1 MKIDTFEFG
10 NTFTIPDTHV
20 RGLKNYLSEVWKNRL
35 KYQSFENVEDDTSGA
50 KEYERIFHFDG
61 NQLRAK
67 NYIGFIQYQDLR
79 INIYP
84 KIVAQQPHKEEIIP
98 KVLYWLSYSNHLQ
111 FPFSEISLEQQPFD
125 DWLEAYIYL
134 FAQYTSE
141 VLSTHPYH
149 AYQEVVE
156 ETSFLRGSLAMTEY
170 IQQNLSTGRHQYFQ
184 SRHEPFLYDN
194 LFNRIVKYVARL
206 LLSFTQN
213 ITNQT
218 TLQELV
224 FILDGVSEAEYQAL
238 DCDKVVLNPLYQDL
252 KLVLSMAKM
261 FLESSAIHHSQH
273 QHTMSLLLPMEVIYE
288 DFLSGFIK
296 KNFQSRNPVTQK
308 MGFLAQNERM
318 LPVFATK
325 QDLVL
330 YSPNVIVDTKYKIR
344 QKQDAKRGVSQNDL
358 YQMVAYSIRS
368 NIEYIVLLYPKAWNQ
383 DSSIDTFTIEDT
395 LACPPQKIQIKAV
408 DVDICVDDAQINAQL
423 ANILSID

>member
-10 NTFTIPDTHV
+10 NTFTIPDTHI
-20 RGLKNYLSEVWKNRL
+20 RGLKNYLSEVWRNRL
-35 KYQSFENVEDDTSGA
+35 KYQSFDNAEDDTSGA

-98 KVLYWLSYSNHLQ
+98 KVLYWLSYSNRLQ

-308 MGFLAQNERM
+308 MGFLAQNERL

-395 LACPPQKIQIKAV
+395 LACPPRKIQIKAV

-423 ANILSID
+423 ANILSVD

>member
-35 KYQSFENVEDDTSGA
+35 KYQSFDNAEDDTSGA

-98 KVLYWLSYSNHLQ
+98 KVLYWLSYSNRLQ

-273 QHTMSLLLPMEVIYE
+273 QHTISLLLPMEVIYE

-296 KNFQSRNPVTQK
+296 KNFQSRKPVTQK
-308 MGFLAQNERM
+308 MGFLAQNERL

-423 ANILSID
+423 ANILSVD

>member
-1 MKIDTFEFG
+1 MRIDTFEFG
-10 NTFTIPDTHV
+10 NTFCIPDNYV
-20 RGLKNYLSEVWKNRL
+20 GGLKNYLSEVWKNRL

-84 KIVAQQPHKEEIIP
+84 KIVAQQPQKEEIIS
-98 KVLYWLSYSNHLQ
+98 KVLYWLSYSKRLQ
-111 FPFSEISLEQQPFD
+111 FPFSEISLQQQPFD

-134 FAQYTSE
+134 FTQHARE
-141 VLSTHPYH
+141 VLSTQPYH
-149 AYQEVVE
+149 TYQEVVE
-156 ETSFLRGSLAMTEY
+156 ETSFLRGGLAISEY
-170 IQQNLSTGRHQYFQ
+170 IQSNLSTGRHQYFQ

-218 TLQELV
+218 ALQELA

-296 KNFQSRNPVTQK
+296 KNFPFRNPISQK
-308 MGFLAQNERM
+308 MGFLASNE
-318 LPVFATK
+318 LSQQVFATK
-325 QDLVL
+325 QDIVL
-330 YSPNVIVDTKYKIR
+330 SFPKVIVDTKYKIR
-344 QKQDAKRGVSQNDL
+344 QKQDVKRGVSQNDL

-368 NIEYIVLLYPKAWNQ
+368 NAENVVLLYPKAWNQ
-383 DSSIDTFTIEDT
+383 NSSIDTFTIEDT
-395 LACPPQKIQIKAV
+395 LACPPRKIQIKAV
-408 DVDICVDDAQINAQL
+408 DVDICVDNAQINAQL
-423 ANILSID
+423 ANILSVD

>member
-98 KVLYWLSYSNHLQ
+98 KVLYWLSYSNRLQ

-308 MGFLAQNERM
+308 MGFLAQNERL

-423 ANILSID
+423 ANILSVD

>member
-10 NTFTIPDTHV
+10 NAFTIPDTHV

-35 KYQSFENVEDDTSGA
+35 KYQSFDKVEDGTSGT

-98 KVLYWLSYSNHLQ
+98 KVLYWLLYSNRLQ

-149 AYQEVVE
+149 AYQEIVE

-170 IQQNLSTGRHQYFQ
+170 IQQNLSTGKHQYFQ

-194 LFNRIVKYVARL
+194 LFNRIVKYVAKL

-218 TLQELV
+218 VLQELV

-273 QHTMSLLLPMEVIYE
+273 QQTMSLLLPMEVIYE

-296 KNFQSRNPVTQK
+296 KNFQTRKPVAQK
-308 MGFLAQNERM
+308 MGFLAKNER
-318 LPVFATK
+318 LQPVFATK

-330 YSPNVIVDTKYKIR
+330 SSPNVIVDTKYKIR
-344 QKQDAKRGVSQNDL
+344 QKQDAKRGVSQSDL
-358 YQMVAYSIRS
+358 YQMVAYSVRS

-395 LACPPQKIQIKAV
+395 LACPPRKILIKAV
-408 DVDICVDDAQINAQL
+408 DVDICVDDAQIYTQL
-423 ANILSID
+423 SNILSVG

>member
-35 KYQSFENVEDDTSGA
+35 KYQSFKNVEDDTSGA

-98 KVLYWLSYSNHLQ
+98 KVLYWLSYSNRLQ

-308 MGFLAQNERM
+308 MGFLAQNERL

-395 LACPPQKIQIKAV
+395 LACPPRKIQIKAV

-423 ANILSID
+423 ANILSVD

>member
-98 KVLYWLSYSNHLQ
+98 KVLYWLSYSNRLQ

-141 VLSTHPYH
+141 VLSAHPYH
-149 AYQEVVE
+149 AYQEIVE
-156 ETSFLRGSLAMTEY
+156 ETRFLRGSLAMSEY

-273 QHTMSLLLPMEVIYE
+273 QQTMSLLLPMEVIYE

-308 MGFLAQNERM
+308 MGFLAQNERL

-423 ANILSID
+423 ANILSVD

>member
-10 NTFTIPDTHV
+10 NTFTIPDTHI
-20 RGLKNYLSEVWKNRL
+20 RGLKNYLSEVWRNRL
-35 KYQSFENVEDDTSGA
+35 KYQSFDNAEDDTSGA

-98 KVLYWLSYSNHLQ
+98 KVLYWLSYSNRLQ

-308 MGFLAQNERM
+308 MGFLAQNERL

-395 LACPPQKIQIKAV
+395 LACPPQKIQIKAA

-423 ANILSID
+423 ANILSVD